1 MNKRKFLNKN
11 NVILIIV
18 LFLIIIIINVIGL
31 LIIENNVNKNLEN
44 KDIETKTDYTIKY
57 NSYSFTIPLTLQH
70 EINNSDFLISN
81 KVNNWTASLNI
92 ISNDYETLYKN
103 REKIEKNLSD
113 KQIEISNNLER
124 TYAGT
129 TYITIEITYG
139 SENALLAI
147 SNLSG
152 GNGIMFIIQNEEN
165 DYDYDVLVELSPVVK
180 SASYFGESN
189 NQVTNN
195 FNKQDIID
203 SLMDNK

>member
-44 KDIETKTDYTIKY
+44 KNIETKTDYTIKY

-113 KQIEISNNLER
+113 KQIEISNILER

-139 SENALLAI
+139 SESALLAI

-152 GNGIMFIIQNEEN
+152 GNSIMFIIQNEEN